1 MCRVTLAVYTHS
13 KVSLVVSHLC
23 DVMLISHILC
33 HAKSTKGVIGG
44 LGEGRMFF
52 FFESLKQDAI
62 QLSVKLPS
70 SEPMTLKS
78 L

>member
-1 MCRVTLAVYTHS
+1 MCRITLAVYTHS
-13 KVSLVVSHLC
+13 KASLVILHLC
-23 DVMLISHILC
+23 DVMLISHILR
-33 HAKSTKGVIGG
+33 HANGTEGVIGG
-44 LGEGRMFF
+44 LGEA
-52 FFESLKQDAI
+52 FEPLKQDAI